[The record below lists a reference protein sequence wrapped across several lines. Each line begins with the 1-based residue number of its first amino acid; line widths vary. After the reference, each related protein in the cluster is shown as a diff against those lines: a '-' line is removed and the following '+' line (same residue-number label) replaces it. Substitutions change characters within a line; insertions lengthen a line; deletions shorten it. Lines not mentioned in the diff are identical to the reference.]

1 MPTKMLQAVED
12 AERALT
18 SQLQFLTRAI
28 DGDGDERRRLQFTA
42 EEEQTV
48 EDRLSDAVATLERAV
63 NEADEQVLEMTDPHA
78 KATAREQLAQHRNAI
93 VSHRVGVRKVLVAYR
108 QKAKAERL
116 QQARTAVMHRDSK
129 DAARKSTTSSGSAV
143 DVTAALRRTRK
154 VMTEEIE
161 RVGSVSKVLD
171 DGRVALKSSHEE
183 FDSVNTEIAEVR
195 KRLKALQWQ
204 ARQDRMWIAA
214 GIAVLASTV
223 LFIIHERTGLLI
235 I

>member
-1 MPTKMLQAVED
+1 MAD
-12 AERALT
+12 
-18 SQLQFLTRAI
+18 TR
-28 DGDGDERRRLQFTA
+28 E
-42 EEEQTV
+42 
-48 EDRLSDAVATLERAV
+48 RLS
-63 NEADEQVLEMTDPHA
+63 
-78 KATAREQLAQHRNAI
+78 QHREAMKT
-93 VSHRVGVRKVLVAYR
+93 HRIGVRKVLVAYR

-116 QQARTAVMHRDSK
+116 QQARNAVMHRDSK
-129 DAARKSTTSSGSAV
+129 EGSRKSTTSSGSAV

-154 VMTEEIE
+154 VMTDEIE
-161 RVGSVSKVLD
+161 H

-214 GIAVLASTV
+214 GIAILAATV
-223 LFIIHERTGLLI
+223 AYIIHERTGLLI

>member
-1 MPTKMLQAVED
+1 MMVLQAVED

-28 DGDGDERRRLQFTA
+28 DGDADERQSLQFTA
-42 EEEQTV
+42 DEEQIV
-48 EDRLSDAVATLERAV
+48 EDRLSDAIATLERTINA
-63 NEADEQVLEMTDPHA
+63 ADDKALEMTDPHA
-78 KATAREQLAQHRNAI
+78 MADTRERLSQHREAMKT
-93 VSHRVGVRKVLVAYR
+93 HRIGVRKVLVAYR

-116 QQARTAVMHRDSK
+116 QQARNAVMHRDSK
-129 DAARKSTTSSGSAV
+129 EGSRKSTTSSGSAV

-154 VMTEEIE
+154 VMTDEIE

-214 GIAVLASTV
+214 GIAVLAATV
-223 LFIIHERTGLLI
+223 AYIIHERTGLLI